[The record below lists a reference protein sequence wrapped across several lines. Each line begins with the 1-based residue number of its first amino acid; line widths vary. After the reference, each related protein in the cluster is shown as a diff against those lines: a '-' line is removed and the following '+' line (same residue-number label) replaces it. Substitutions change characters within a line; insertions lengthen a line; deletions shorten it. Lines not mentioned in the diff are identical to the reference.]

1 METTRTVRAAYAA
14 ALAGPVALVVLLVLR
29 HGVNVPFW
37 DQWELVG
44 PLARFQDGTLG
55 WSEIFQQHNEHRMAA
70 PKIVMLSLA
79 SLTGWNVVAEMLASI
94 LMAVSS
100 LGLLMAL
107 SLPILRPAGPMVRLW
122 ATFTISAM
130 LFSQAQWQNWLWG
143 WQVQWFLGALAAVSS
158 IALATWSLE
167 NVRPWAYIAGAAI
180 AALVCQFSIAS
191 GVVVWICGA
200 LVFAFHPG
208 RRLILPIWLLA
219 ATAASTLFLT
229 GYGRAPG
236 HPSLLSTVEH
246 PLSFLVFLGN
256 YLSGPLGRHAAIGIA
271 VAAGFVILA
280 VLAASRHR
288 REPEVILPWIALGV
302 FAGANAVLTGIGR
315 VGMGAGR
322 GLSSH
327 YVTIAL
333 LMSVSLVPLG
343 IAAFR
348 GGPEAGRTPVQR
360 KAWIGGAA
368 VLSLLT
374 ILGDVG
380 EWKRAAD
387 HAREMTMARGC
398 LLAIAAATDDC
409 LGRLYPDPA
418 AVRAWEPQLRAI
430 GWSGFAASGR

>member
-1 METTRTVRAAYAA
+1 MKTTIPVRAAYGA
-14 ALAGPVALVVLLVLR
+14 ALLGPVAVVVLLVLR

-44 PLARFQDGTLG
+44 PLTKLQDGTLG
-55 WSEIFQQHNEHRMAA
+55 WAEIFRQHNEHRMAV
-70 PKIVMLSLA
+70 PKIAMLSLA
-79 SLTGWNVVAEMLASI
+79 SLTGWNVVAEMLAGV
-94 LMAVSS
+94 LLAVAI
-100 LGLLMAL
+100 LGLLVAL
-107 SLPILRPAGPMVRLW
+107 ALPILRPSGPTVRLW

-143 WQVQWFLGALAAVSS
+143 WQIQWFLGALAAVSA

-167 NVRPWAYIAGAAI
+167 KARPWAYVVDAAI

-200 LVFAFHPG
+200 LVFAFHAQ
-208 RRLILPIWLLA
+208 RRLILPPWL
-219 ATAASTLFLT
+219 ATAVAASALFLA
-229 GYGRAPG
+229 GYERAPA
-236 HPSLLSTVEH
+236 HPSLLSAVEQ
-246 PLSFLVFLGN
+246 PLSFLLFLGN

-271 VAAGFVILA
+271 VALGFGVLA
-280 VLAASRHR
+280 VTAAR
-288 REPEVILPWIALGV
+288 RYRGEPRVIVPWIALGA

-315 VGMGAGR
+315 VGIGAGR

-327 YVTIAL
+327 YVTMAL

-348 GGPEAGRTPVQR
+348 AGADAGRTPIQR
-360 KAWIGGAA
+360 KAWISGAA
-368 VLSLLT
+368 LLPLLT
-374 ILGDVG
+374 ILGDIG

-387 HAREMTMARGC
+387 HAREMNMARGC
-398 LLAIAAATDDC
+398 LLAIETATDDC

-418 AVRAWEPQLRAI
+418 AVRAWEPQLRAF
-430 GWSGFAASGR
+430 GWSGFSGSAR

>member
-1 METTRTVRAAYAA
+1 METTRPVRAAYGA
-14 ALAGPVALVVLLVLR
+14 ALVGPVAIVVLLVLR

-44 PLARFQDGTLG
+44 PLTRFQDGTLG
-55 WSEIFQQHNEHRMAA
+55 WAEIFRQHNEHRMVV

-79 SLTGWNVVAEMLASI
+79 LLTGWNVVAEMLAGI
-94 LMAVSS
+94 LLTVAA
-100 LGLLMAL
+100 LGLLVAL
-107 SLPILRPAGPMVRLW
+107 ARPILRPAGPMVRLW

-143 WQVQWFLGALAAVSS
+143 WQIQWFLGVLAAVFS

-167 NVRPWAYIAGAAI
+167 KARPWAHVVGAAV

-191 GVVVWICGA
+191 GVVVWMCGA
-200 LVFAFHPG
+200 LVFAFHAQ
-208 RRLILPIWLLA
+208 RRLILPLWFA
-219 ATAASTLFLT
+219 AAVAASASFLA
-229 GYGRAPG
+229 GYERAPA
-236 HPSLLSTVEH
+236 HPSLLAAVEH
-246 PLSFLVFLGN
+246 PFSFLVFLGN

-271 VAAGFVILA
+271 AATGFGVLA
-280 VLAASRHR
+280 VIAARRHR
-288 REPEVILPWIALGV
+288 REPRVIVPWIALGA

-333 LMSVSLVPLG
+333 LLSVSLVPLG

-348 GGPEAGRTPVQR
+348 AGPDAGWTSLQR
-360 KAWIGGAA
+360 KAWTSGAA
-368 VLSLLT
+368 LLSLLT
-374 ILGDVG
+374 ILGDIG

-387 HAREMTMARGC
+387 HAREMATARGC
-398 LLAIAAATDDC
+398 LLAIETATDDC

-430 GWSGFAASGR
+430 GWSGFVESGR